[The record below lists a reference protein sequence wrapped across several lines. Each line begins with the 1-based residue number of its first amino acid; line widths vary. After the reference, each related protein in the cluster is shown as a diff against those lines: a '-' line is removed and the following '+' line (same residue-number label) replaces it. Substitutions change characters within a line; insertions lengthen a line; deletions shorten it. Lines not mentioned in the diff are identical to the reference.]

1 METAYIFSKS
11 LNDLLKTSFITGLI
25 EELKTW
31 PGPVLKRHNDA
42 KLLIHKLAF
51 LADSGWNINDENAEE
66 IINTILSHRS
76 PEGIPQIL
84 VNIPTAFGGTGKDHF
99 SWMLCDAPL
108 LLYSLIKMG
117 IPEKE
122 YSKPLEYLISIN
134 TENGYPCAADSNL
147 GKFNGPG
154 ERGTSCP
161 YSNLLML
168 KLLSL
173 FPEEQ
178 YKEHSTLA
186 IESLL
191 SLWENRTSKKPYL
204 FAMGTDFKKLK
215 FPLIWFDI
223 LHVTT
228 VLSGFEYANKDLR
241 YIEMLN
247 IIRQKADNNEM
258 YKPESVWRA
267 WKEIDSGQKRKP
279 STWLTA
285 AVEKILL

>member
-1 METAYIFSKS
+1 METAYIFSKF
-11 LNDLLKTSFITGLI
+11 LDDLFKTTFITGLI

-51 LADSGWNINDENAEE
+51 LADLGWNIDDKRAEE
-66 IINTILSHRS
+66 IIKKIMSHRS
-76 PEGIPQIL
+76 PEGIPEIL
-84 VNIPTAFGGTGKDHF
+84 VNIPTSFGGTGKDQY

-108 LLYSLIKMG
+108 LLYSLIKMW
-117 IPEKE
+117 IPEDK
-122 YSKPLEYLISIN
+122 YSIPLEYLISLK
-134 TENGYPCAADSNL
+134 TDNGYPCAADTNL

-154 ERGTSCP
+154 KRGTSCP

-173 FPEEQ
+173 FPEET
-178 YKEHSTLA
+178 YKEQSTLA

-228 VLSGFEYANKDLR
+228 VLSYFEYAKKDSR
-241 YIEMLN
+241 YIEMLD
-247 IIRQKADNNEM
+247 IIRQKADNKGM

-267 WKEIDSGQKRKP
+267 WKEIDSGQKREP

-285 AVEKILL
+285 AVEKIM

>member
-1 METAYIFSKS
+1 METAYTFSKS
-11 LNDLLKTSFITGLI
+11 LKDLLESSFINDLI

-51 LADSGWNINDENAEE
+51 LADSGWNINDENAEK
-66 IINTILSHRS
+66 IINAILSHRS
-76 PEGIPQIL
+76 PKGIPQVL

-122 YSKPLEYLISIN
+122 YSKPLEYLISLN

-154 ERGTSCP
+154 KRGTSCP

-228 VLSGFEYANKDLR
+228 VLSGFEYANKDSR
-241 YIEMLN
+241 YIEMLD
-247 IIRQKADNNEM
+247 IIRQKADSNEM

-267 WKEIDSGQKRKP
+267 WKEIDSGQKREP

-285 AVEKILL
+285 AVEKII